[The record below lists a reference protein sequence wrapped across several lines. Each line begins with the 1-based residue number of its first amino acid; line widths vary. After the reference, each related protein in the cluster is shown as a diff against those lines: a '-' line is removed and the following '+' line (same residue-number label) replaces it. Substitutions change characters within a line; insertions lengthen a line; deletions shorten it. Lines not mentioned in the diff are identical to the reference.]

1 MSLKTKN
8 INHLTVHSI
17 AQVVN
22 GTISGAPVDT
32 EQKIEYAF
40 ASDLMSDVLM
50 LDTNDIT
57 LITGLANPQVIR
69 TAEMSDINLVIIAR
83 DKKCSSEMIN
93 LARENNIT
101 IIETPYSVFK
111 VSGLLYNQGIK
122 PIF

>member
-1 MSLKTKN
+1 MALKTKN
-8 INHLTVHSI
+8 INLLTIHSI
-17 AQVVN
+17 AKIVN
-22 GTISGAPVDT
+22 GTISGAPVDA
-32 EQKIEYAF
+32 EHKIEYAF

-69 TAEMSDINLVIIAR
+69 TAEMSDIKLVIIAR

-101 IIETPYSVFK
+101 IIESPYSVFK
-111 VSGLLYNQGIK
+111 ISGLLYNQGIK

>member
-8 INHLTVHSI
+8 LSLTTLSI
-17 AQVVN
+17 STIVN
-22 GTISGAPVDT
+22 GAICGASGDT
-32 EQKIEYAF
+32 EHKIEYAF

-50 LDTNDIT
+50 LDTNNIT

-69 TAEMSDINLVIIAR
+69 TAEMSDIKLVIIAR

-93 LARENNIT
+93 LAQHNGIT
-101 IIETPYSVFK
+101 IIESPYSVFK
-111 VSGLLYNQGIK
+111 ISGLLYNQGIK